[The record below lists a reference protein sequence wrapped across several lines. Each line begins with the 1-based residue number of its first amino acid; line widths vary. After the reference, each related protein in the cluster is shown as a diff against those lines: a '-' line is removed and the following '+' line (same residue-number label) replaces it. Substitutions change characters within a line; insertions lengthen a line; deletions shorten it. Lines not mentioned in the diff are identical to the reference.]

1 MMDLNRP
8 DKKGNPLEKALLQI
22 TKNEDLK
29 TIGDL
34 IERSNETELKVFEG
48 FYTDKF
54 ISQLHPPGIVAL
66 IMVTPLQKASL
77 AVYQLASSCIYS
89 KPYINDHLPKLHDH
103 FQFSIAMRFAC
114 AACLCNKGAEALQLE
129 GFNALYKS
137 NPIIYAPSLLYI
149 HAQIKD
155 PLILP
160 IQYRKEGRIDTMALY
175 YLGVNHMLKRNFQ
188 DAEFLF
194 MKSYLLSKTCKDIRP
209 SIIHKMSLASFLNR
223 TPSEVF
229 FRTIPR
235 KHHPSGMVGSLW
247 TLKPVD
253 LGQLDGFYREFE
265 KEIVS
270 ESARRI
276 VLDFAESSTAI
287 SVKDLAKACSIKQTD
302 LKKVL
307 DNLSKL
313 GDIQHTIT
321 QEGIINF
328 ESVAFVQPV
337 NEELVNVQNLFK
349 LINTAE

>member
-1 MMDLNRP
+1 MDLNRP

-29 TIGDL
+29 SIGDL
-34 IERSNETELKVFEG
+34 IEKSNETELKVFEG

-54 ISQLHPPGIVAL
+54 ISQLHPPGVIAL
-66 IMVTPLQKASL
+66 IMITPLQKASSG
-77 AVYQLASSCIYS
+77 VYSLASSCVYA
-89 KPYINDHLPKLHDH
+89 KPFINDPLTKLNEH
-103 FQFSIAMRFAC
+103 FQFSVAMRFAC
-114 AACLCNKGAEALQLE
+114 AACLCNKGAEVLQHE
-129 GFNALYKS
+129 GFNSMYKS
-137 NPIIYAPSLLYI
+137 NPVIYGPPLLYI

-175 YLGVNHMLKRNFQ
+175 YLGVNHMLKREFQ
-188 DAEFLF
+188 EAEFLF

-209 SIIHKMSLASFLNR
+209 SIIHKLSLASFLNR

-235 KHHPSGMVGSLW
+235 KHHPNGMVGSLW

-253 LGQLDGFYREFE
+253 LGRLDGFYHEFE
-265 KEIVS
+265 KEIVI

-276 VLDFAESSTAI
+276 VLDFAETSTAI
-287 SVKDLAKACSIKQTD
+287 SVKDLAKACNIKQTE
-302 LKKVL
+302 LKKIL
-307 DNLSKL
+307 DNLSKF

-349 LINTAE
+349 LINTTE